1 MTREIAFSELCGFS
15 PKQWQATDTA
25 DEHKYTLFGGSR
37 GPGKSY
43 WERWYHLRRL
53 LRWAAQGHRDVNV
66 MLACEDYPSLKD
78 RHIGKIA
85 SEFPAWLGELKE
97 TQRKGLGFH
106 LRPQF
111 GGGSILLRNLD
122 DPTKYMSA
130 EFAGIGIDELTKNPV
145 STFDVL
151 RGSLRWPGISDT
163 YFIGATNPAANWV
176 RDYWIE
182 GNLPEALQR
191 DAEQFAFVPA
201 LPTDNPHLDPSY
213 WQMLETLSGPLRE
226 AWLHGD
232 WYAAVEG
239 LVYESFSA
247 DNVTEQEP
255 DPDELFELAIDDGY
269 IDPRATLFIQRQAN
283 GDILVFDELYDT
295 KRLEEETIRAIF
307 DKCLAHFGTAA
318 FGEAL
323 ARNNIE
329 WDELGLEER
338 AATAAR
344 YKLPMPDLAA
354 VSHEAVA
361 LQKRLQM
368 ADIPALNWLSF
379 KAGGGG
385 STRLAA
391 ITLTRGLICDG
402 KGYRAIKVH
411 KRCRHL
417 LDEIRAGYKYP
428 EGKHGLETKP
438 ADGTDHACNALES
451 WIWLRARGSV
461 TGMAWGDE

>member
-1 MTREIAFSELCGFS
+1 MTREINFSELCGFS
-15 PKQWQATDTA
+15 PKQWAATDAA
-25 DEHKYTLFGGSR
+25 DAHKYPLFGGSR

-43 WERWYHLRRL
+43 WLRWYNVRRL
-53 LRWAAQGHRDVNV
+53 LRWAAHGFRNVNV

-78 RHIGKIA
+78 RHISKIA
-85 SEFPAWLGELKE
+85 AEFPLWLGQLKE
-97 TQRKGLGFH
+97 TQEKGLGFH

-122 DPTKYMSA
+122 DPAKYMSS
-130 EFAGIGIDELTKNPV
+130 EFAGISVDELPKNPV
-145 STFDVL
+145 SAFDVL

-163 YFIGATNPAANWV
+163 FLAGACNPAPNWV

-182 GNLPEALQR
+182 GNFPPQLAREA
-191 DAEQFAFVPA
+191 DQFVFIPA

-239 LVYESFSA
+239 LVYDNLSD
-247 DNVTEQEP
+247 DNVTELEP
-255 DPDELFELAIDDGY
+255 DPERPFELAIDDGY

-283 GDILVFDELYDT
+283 GDILVFDELYET
-295 KRLEEETIRAIF
+295 KTLEEETILHIF
-307 DKCLAHFGTAA
+307 DRCLAHFGNGA

-323 ARNNIE
+323 ANNHIE
-329 WDELGLEER
+329 WDSLDVAQR
-338 AATAAR
+338 AEVAGR
-344 YKLPMPDLAA
+344 YGLPMPELAA

-361 LQKRLQM
+361 LQQRLRK
-368 ADIPALNWLSF
+368 ANIPARNWMAVT
-379 KAGGGG
+379 AGGGK

-402 KGYRAIKVH
+402 KGYRAIRIH
-411 KRCRHL
+411 KRCRKL

-438 ADGTDHACNALES
+438 EDGNDHAANALES
-451 WIWLRARGSV
+451 WVWMRARRG
-461 TGMAWGDE
+461 AE

>member
-1 MTREIAFSELCGFS
+1 MTRELNFSDLCGFS
-15 PKQWQATDTA
+15 DKQKLATATA
-25 DEHKYTLFGGSR
+25 NAHKYTLFGGSR

-43 WERWYHLRRL
+43 WLRWYDVLRL
-53 LRWAAQGHRDVNV
+53 LKWAAQGHRGVNV

-78 RHIGKIA
+78 RHISKIA
-85 SEFPAWLGELKE
+85 NEFPAWLGELKE
-97 TQRKGLGFH
+97 TQQKGLGFH
-106 LRPQF
+106 LRPQY
-111 GGGSILLRNLD
+111 GNGSILLRNLD

-130 EFAGIGIDELTKNPV
+130 EFAGISIDEITKNPA

-151 RGSLRWPGISDT
+151 RGSLRWPGITDT
-163 YFIGATNPAANWV
+163 YLAGACNPAANWV

-182 GNLPEALQR
+182 GKLPDALQR
-191 DAEQFAFVPA
+191 DASDFAFVPA
-201 LPTDNPHLDPSY
+201 LPQDNPHLDPSY
-213 WQMLETLSGPLRE
+213 WQMLDTLSGPLRA

-239 LVYESFSA
+239 LVYEDFSD

-255 DPDELFELAIDDGY
+255 DPERPFEVACDDGY

-283 GDILVFDELYDT
+283 GDILVFDELYET
-295 KRLEEETIRAIF
+295 KTLEEETLRHLF
-307 DKCLAHFGTAA
+307 DRCLVHFGGAT
-318 FGEAL
+318 FGRQL
-323 ARNNIE
+323 AQNNIE
-329 WDELGLEER
+329 WDSLDVAER
-338 AATAAR
+338 AATCAR
-344 YKLPMPDLAA
+344 YNLPTPELAA

-361 LQKRLQM
+361 LQQRFR
-368 ADIPALNWLSF
+368 AANIPARNWLAT

-402 KGYRAIKVH
+402 KGYRAIKIH
-411 KRCRHL
+411 KRCRKL

-438 ADGTDHACNALES
+438 EDGNDHACNALES
-451 WIWLRARGSV
+451 YIWLRARREG
-461 TGMAWGDE
+461 AN